1 MTRKILT
8 VISILIITMLT
19 ACGAAAQPTL
29 SVTDIQNTAFPIVM
43 TQYAQT
49 KAAIPTATPIPP
61 TPTIEAATLAPL
73 PTFAAQTTLGVP
85 VVDPNATAT
94 PDCYTPAPATA
105 KLLGTKVQIKLVNK
119 AGGPISPLSLGMYKP
134 DDQGECFT
142 FTFSLR
148 DKEEQLVTILSGC
161 YWGSGY
167 QNGPKPSTP
176 RVDYICITD
185 TGAIRGLTISKD
197 TMGFD

>member
-1 MTRKILT
+1 MKRKIPT

-94 PDCYTPAPATA
+94 PDCYTPPTP
-105 KLLGTKVQIKLVNK
+105 KQLGTTVQLKLINK
-119 AGGPISPLSLGMYKP
+119 AGGPINPLSMGMYKP

-142 FTFSLR
+142 FTFNLR
-148 DKEEQLVTILSGC
+148 DKQTISIKILSGC
-161 YWGSGY
+161 YWIAGY
-167 QNGPKPSTP
+167 QTGPKPSTP
-176 RVDYICITD
+176 RNNYICLTD
-185 TGAIRGLTISKD
+185 TSTTRGITISND
-197 TMGFD
+197 SIGIN

>member
-8 VISILIITMLT
+8 VISILIITVLT
-19 ACGAAAQPTL
+19 ACGAAPKPTL
-29 SVTDIQNTAFPIVM
+29 SVTDIQNTAFPMVM

-49 KAAIPTATPIPP
+49 KAAIPTATSIPP
-61 TPTIEAATLAPL
+61 SPTTELATLAPV
-73 PTFAAQTTLGVP
+73 PTFAAQTPINVP
-85 VVDPNATAT
+85 VANPNASPT
-94 PDCYTPAPATA
+94 PDCYTPAPPTA
-105 KLLGTKVQIKLVNK
+105 KLLGDKVQIKLVNK

-134 DDQGECFT
+134 DDKGECFT

-148 DKEEQLVTILSGC
+148 DKEEQVVTILSGC

-167 QNGPKPSTP
+167 QNGSKPSTP

-185 TGAIRGLTISKD
+185 TEEIRGFTISKD